1 MTRPKQLLMTG
12 AALLSLPALF
22 AGVNSTQAAANID
35 FANPAFRTVWART
48 DLPVANHTVVR
59 TWFWGPAPNTP
70 GLIEPNKESPG
81 GTRLVQY
88 FDKSRMELNNPN
100 GNPNDPFFVT
110 NGLLTVELVSG
121 FMQTGATTFEERNPA
136 CIAVTGDPGDKN
148 APTYASMLRVSN
160 TALGDHPATSAIG
173 QAVTATYN
181 SKG

>member
-81 GTRLVQY
+81 GKRLVQY
-88 FDKSRMELNNPN
+88 FDKSRMEINNPA

-110 NGLLTVELVSG
+110 NGRLTVELISG
-121 FMQTGATTFEERNPA
+121 QMAVGDHQTVVRPPSTLNMS
-136 CIAVTGDPGDKN
+136 GDAGDVL
-148 APTYASMLRVSN
+148 APTYAAFAGVSN
-160 TALGDHPATSAIG
+160 TPLGDHR
-173 QAVTATYN
+173 QAD
-181 SKG
+181 K